1 MKFTMRFPSLFRD
14 EILVS
19 VLEKVSLDSQNEYP
33 QGMKE
38 HIFKPNHIFLK
49 MGLRVYAFMIMD
61 KKTKPNTDAKMSYLQ
76 ANHQVFKEN
85 LYWHGMYT
93 DPQEAGSFIVRCKFR
108 GNI

>member
-1 MKFTMRFPSLFRD
+1 MIFPSSFQD

-38 HIFKPNHIFLK
+38 HIFKPPNHIFLK

-76 ANHQVFKEN
+76 ANHQLFKKN

-93 DPQEAGSFIVRCKFR
+93 DPQEAGSFIVRYKFR